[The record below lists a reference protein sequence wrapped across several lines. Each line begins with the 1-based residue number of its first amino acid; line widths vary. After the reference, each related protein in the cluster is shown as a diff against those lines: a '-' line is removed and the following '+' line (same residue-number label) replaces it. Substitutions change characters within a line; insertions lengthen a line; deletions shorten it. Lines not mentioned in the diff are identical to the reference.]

1 MASQKVRVATDQL
14 DRNSRSLLIT
24 SAAIAIAISG
34 CTEPSNP
41 VDGGVEEVKIG
52 EMTFNLEL
60 ALSTERRRQGLGG
73 REMLPADGGML
84 FAFPRAAQQRF
95 WMYDCLMDIDIAYLD
110 PIGYITAIH
119 TMPKEAPRGVDELE
133 VDYQNRLPGYPSRYP
148 AQFVIELAP
157 GMFETLGLEAGD
169 RIDIPTDRLELLG
182 KQSENDAEDL
192 GSYR

>member
-41 VDGGVEEVKIG
+41 VDGGVEEVRIG

-60 ALSTERRRQGLGG
+60 ALSTERRRRGLGG
-73 REMLPADGGML
+73 RETLPADEGML

>member
-41 VDGGVEEVKIG
+41 VDGGVEEVRIG

-182 KQSENDAEDL
+182 KQSEDHAEDL

>member
-41 VDGGVEEVKIG
+41 VDGGVEEVRIG

-73 REMLPADGGML
+73 RETLPADGGML

>member
-41 VDGGVEEVKIG
+41 VDGGVEEVRIG

-60 ALSTERRRQGLGG
+60 ALSTERRRRGLGG
-73 REMLPADGGML
+73 RETLPADGGML

>member
-41 VDGGVEEVKIG
+41 VDGGVEEVRIG
-52 EMTFNLEL
+52 EITFNLEL

>member
-41 VDGGVEEVKIG
+41 VDGGVEEVRIG

-60 ALSTERRRQGLGG
+60 ALSTERRRRGLGG
-73 REMLPADGGML
+73 RETLPADGGML

-182 KQSENDAEDL
+182 KQSEDHAEDL

>member
-41 VDGGVEEVKIG
+41 VDGGVEEVRIG

>member
-34 CTEPSNP
+34 CTEPSSP
-41 VDGGVEEVKIG
+41 VDGGVEEVRIG

-182 KQSENDAEDL
+182 KQSEDHAEDL